1 MRCFRPL
8 GFSSPNLKHKASLRF
23 FTHIIL
29 RLNGENTNLAKV
41 SLDVKKAKNVTV
53 YLYDSKRSEVKKV
66 RVSIFIYLMSVST
79 SMLITFM
86 LNLVFFLKIF
96 VCFLQH
102 MEGSH
107 ELESFNVNI
116 VNGFNAFV
124 SYIDIIVH
132 TVDPFIISNL
142 RLPLGECI
150 ENIKDTVSLKKIL
163 Y

>member
-1 MRCFRPL
+1 
-8 GFSSPNLKHKASLRF
+8 
-23 FTHIIL
+23 
-29 RLNGENTNLAKV
+29 
-41 SLDVKKAKNVTV
+41 
-53 YLYDSKRSEVKKV
+53 
-66 RVSIFIYLMSVST
+66 MSVST
-79 SMLITFM
+79 SMLFIFM
-86 LNLVFFLKIF
+86 LILGFFFLKIF

-102 MEGSH
+102 MESYH

-142 RLPLGECI
+142 RLPLRECI
-150 ENIKDTVSLKKIL
+150 ENIKDTVSKKKIL